1 MLTSELIP
9 HVATISVQRL
19 AEFSEERRVQARSL
33 NGMSQGKRRVG
44 LCFNSEKKSTATVA
58 LKTHHLFI

>member
-19 AEFSEERRVQARSL
+19 AEFSEERRVQAQSL

-44 LCFNSEKKSTATVA
+44 LCFNSEKRVQP
-58 LKTHHLFI
+58 LLL